1 MPPSTL
7 PTEVDDIVVELVRRA
22 QGGDREAF
30 AQLYD
35 RYVNGVFG
43 YVMNRVRQRETAE
56 DLTGDVFMRAF
67 HRLPTFEWQGVD
79 VGAWLMTIARNRVA
93 DHFRSFRVRMEHP
106 TEEFRTNVE
115 ERSTEAPER
124 IAEGRELA
132 RRLGQALERLS
143 DEHREVIE
151 LRFVHELSVTETA
164 QVLGRTVGAT
174 KSLQFRALKSLAGQ
188 VSHVE
193 GLGHL
198 AGAGVT
204 TLVAILKVLP

>member
-1 MPPSTL
+1 MPSSTL
-7 PTEVDDIVVELVRRA
+7 PAEVDDRVVELVQRA
-22 QGGDREAF
+22 QNGDREAF
-30 AQLYD
+30 AELYD

-67 HRLPTFEWQGVD
+67 GRLPTFEWQGVD
-79 VGAWLMTIARNRVA
+79 VGAWLMAIARNRVS
-93 DHFRSFRVRMEHP
+93 DHFRSFRVRMERP
-106 TEEFRTNVE
+106 TEQFHTNVE

-174 KSLQFRALKSLAGQ
+174 KSLQFRALKALAGH
-188 VSHVE
+188 VRHVE

-198 AGAGVT
+198 AGAGAT